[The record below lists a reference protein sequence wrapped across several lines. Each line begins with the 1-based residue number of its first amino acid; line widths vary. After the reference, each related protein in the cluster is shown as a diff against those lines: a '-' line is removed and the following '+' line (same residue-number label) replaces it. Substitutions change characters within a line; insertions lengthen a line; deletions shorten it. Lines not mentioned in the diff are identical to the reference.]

1 MFALPGNLQRWLGV
15 GLMAALAGVLS
26 GCAAILGAPP
36 PPVMPS
42 QALVIPPSPEA
53 SRDGSLWRPTLGDNY
68 LFTDDR
74 ARFPGDLLTV
84 LVLES
89 DSGSREASTGSENS
103 SSVEASL
110 EQFFGLPQQLQ
121 LKNPDI
127 NPSQLVRAAS
137 KRTWDGEGA
146 TARKGNLTASV
157 TVEVKAIS
165 PSGNLWV
172 QGDKVVSVNRED
184 QHLVLA
190 GWVRPQDINSRNEVE
205 STRLGDARIAY
216 YGRGP
221 VGRQQKQPWGIAIM
235 DWIWPF

>member
-1 MFALPGNLQRWLGV
+1 MALA
-15 GLMAALAGVLS
+15 AALVAMTHAGCTALLGEPPRPVL
-26 GCAAILGAPP
+26 
-36 PPVMPS
+36 PS
-42 QALVIPPSPEA
+42 QALIIPPTPEA
-53 SRDGSLWRPTLGDNY
+53 AAGGSLWRPTLSDNY

-84 LVLES
+84 LVVES
-89 DSGSREASTGSENS
+89 DSGSREAGTDTENT

-127 NPSQLVRAAS
+127 DPSQLVKAAS
-137 KRTWDGEGA
+137 KRTWDGQGA
-146 TARKGNLTASV
+146 TTRKGRLTASV

-221 VGRQQKQPWGIAIM
+221 VARQQKQPWGIAIM